1 MQTAQLTIRVP
12 KPLHQALKMA
22 SARESRSIQDIA
34 IEALSTHIAQ
44 RSETGPAAFF
54 QFRDQLLANAKPGEF
69 DLAREDFAPSE
80 RVLFD
85 DQP

>member
-1 MQTAQLTIRVP
+1 MQSAQLTIRVP
-12 KPLHQALKMA
+12 KQLHQALKMA

-34 IEALSTHIAQ
+34 IEALSTRIAQ
-44 RSETGPAAFF
+44 QTETAAGFF